1 MTLAS
6 GVLWGTS
13 FVAIQWGLDD
23 GFDPM
28 MFAAMRFVVATVA
41 ALAFVLAVGSV
52 GAHLL
57 RRPMVWALGL
67 VNAAGYAFQ
76 YYGLDLTTPTKA
88 ALITNLSMVLVA
100 PMSHVW
106 LEERFTWTK
115 AAALVAMVPGVFLLT
130 TAGDLSAIGESQFLG
145 DMLILCAGASWAVYI
160 LVNKRLLD
168 TTDAATGPLTLWIM
182 ATTVVFMLPPALVIT
197 GGDLTAG
204 GSVGAVGWAGVVYTG
219 VGCSTVA
226 YLLFT
231 QGLRGVTA
239 TVSAILLLVQVL
251 VAAVLDYTINGTGL
265 APVALV
271 GAAIIVVAM
280 VLAGMSGPAKPA
292 KGEPPAS

>member
-28 MFAAMRFVVATVA
+28 MFAALRFVVATVA

-52 GAHLL
+52 DAYLL
-57 RRPMVWALGL
+57 RSPYVWALGL

-76 YYGLDLTTPTKA
+76 YYGLELTTSTKA

-106 LEERFTWTK
+106 LGERFTWTK

-130 TAGDLSAIGESQFLG
+130 TAGDLSTIGGSQFLG

-197 GGDLTAG
+197 GGDVTAG
-204 GSVGAVGWAGVVYTG
+204 GSVGAAGWAGVVYTG

-231 QGLRGVTA
+231 HGLRGVTA

-251 VAAVLDYTINGTGL
+251 VAAALDYAVYGRGL

-271 GAAIIVVAM
+271 GAGIILVAM
-280 VLAGMSGPAKPA
+280 ALVSLGGGKAIGKDVSQ
-292 KGEPPAS
+292 S